1 MFRNI
6 MHQECKYEKRKWEIY
21 SSFGLSA
28 DINNQEMVFDKDPP
42 ALPTVFNALSVIGIC
57 SPQSKKE
64 EALLVIP
71 LHIKVLRHNE
81 RRLKSE

>member
-28 DINNQEMVFDKDPP
+28 DINNQEMVSDRDPP
-42 ALPTVFNALSVIGIC
+42 ALHTVFNALSVTMIC
-57 SPQSKKE
+57 FPQSQEKKHFLSFPYTSRCYDTMVE
-64 EALLVIP
+64 E
-71 LHIKVLRHNE
+71 
-81 RRLKSE
+81 